1 MPIFP
6 HCAFYNEQ
14 ALDSGL
20 MMDYSWIWNVL
31 EYPSGI
37 VTVTQVKEDE
47 QEFTDNYNDGWTK
60 ILN

>member
-6 HCAFYNEQ
+6 HCAFNNEQ
-14 ALDSGL
+14 SLDLGL

-47 QEFTDNYNDGWTK
+47 
-60 ILN
+60 